1 MLTGNIFET
10 TGMPNCAGT
19 ATVTRLEIE
28 RMGLW
33 VADLLSDQQLAAA
46 AERYNAK
53 VALNKQFLLSLHA
66 LRLVWMNHF
75 HKVIRMPAG
84 GALGGGSMQTGFEME
99 LTTLPAVEALM
110 EGWPNRQEMGRGG
123 LSWEVCARCPHVLPL
138 VLPHVISHRSPPPP
152 LGGRQWR
159 GWGPCGPWFWPMW
172 DP

>member
-53 VALNKQFLLSLHA
+53 VALNKQH
-66 LRLVWMNHF
+66 
-75 HKVIRMPAG
+75 PART
-84 GALGGGSMQTGFEME
+84 STCHS
-99 LTTLPAVEALM
+99 V
-110 EGWPNRQEMGRGG
+110 
-123 LSWEVCARCPHVLPL
+123 ARCDTVA
-138 VLPHVISHRSPPPP
+138 I
-152 LGGRQWR
+152 
-159 GWGPCGPWFWPMW
+159 
-172 DP
+172 